1 MSQTKIESDTTLS
14 SSKEGVFV
22 DTDLLFLV
30 DRLDEADVERIKTA
44 QRAYKG
50 FPAGIAKAW
59 LDLGYGLIPLDKDL
73 KKPQVSFGWIKDTE
87 RGHTEKCLQE
97 EILDGAFSL
106 SARAGLVLD
115 GLKGSL
121 VLSVM
126 DLDVAGQEAEARS
139 RLPVTPLEV
148 STGREGGGRHFY
160 YLRDPKNLT
169 RGSRTGL
176 STVGCDF
183 KGHNGYV
190 VAAGSVHASGL
201 VYKAYWMGQEIA
213 PDSITE
219 EMIAS
224 LPVLPDDLVQV
235 FIDED
240 VQARAVAKVDE
251 AAKEVKTGFFEL
263 EMTAS
268 SKAGKVLGHTKN
280 GDARVRVDP
289 DGEVIRHG
297 VYKGL
302 TASQA
307 ASKLG
312 PGAHSICCPHHEHTT
327 DRTGGTAFKM
337 NVGDSGAPS
346 HGWCF
351 AENMHFFY
359 RDQAREREIS
369 KWALSDEVLR
379 ELHIK
384 IKEEA
389 KVIKAEREASEARYL
404 SSPKGK
410 ADAKHRQ
417 ALLESPEVLDQVQP
431 EILAEDAARITA
443 GVIADLS
450 DPPAKEPLSFGSGR
464 LPESEIDMGVLENL
478 CGDSAECPIGPL
490 DKTMGAQSD
499 KLGKR
504 PAVDPIPAH
513 LVELALSRYRELGC
527 SCKRGPTAVQPGSG
541 TARAFGLA
549 CWARTCEVCGP
560 RGRRAERAAISGSV
574 EALGEGWAMARMHS
588 RPDEKSIRR
597 WAGDGINRIV
607 LVVKLSPTEDLTLLG
622 WAPGHGP
629 ETRMSRRLDAALP
642 VKTWADLL
650 FEQIKEDVH
659 PAEGI
664 RAVQGT
670 QWLTKQVFALKKE
683 LLRIKR
689 KDPLAPTGGTLITNA
704 KIADVFK
711 AILNALGPDFYE
723 AINPEPRK
731 PSRRGV
737 QEIEIM
743 RVAKGEFGSPDWKP
757 GGPATPEELTW
768 ACEHAEIFKGRHPK
782 GSDLFGYFDLE
793 MSA

>member
-1 MSQTKIESDTTLS
+1 M
-14 SSKEGVFV
+14 FV
-22 DTDLLFLV
+22 DADLLSLV
-30 DRLDEADVERIKTA
+30 DSLDEADVERIKTA

-59 LDLGYGLIPLDKDL
+59 LGLGYGLIPLDKDL

-87 RGHTEKCLQE
+87 RRHTEKCLQE

-126 DLDVAGQEAEARS
+126 DLDVAGLEQIARS
-139 RLPVTPLEV
+139 RLPATPLEV

-160 YLRDPKNLT
+160 YLRDPLNLT

-176 STVGCDF
+176 STIGCDF

-190 VAAGSVHASGL
+190 VAAGSIHASGL
-201 VYKAYWMGQEIA
+201 VYKAYWNGVEIA
-213 PDSITE
+213 PDSITA

-224 LPVLPDDLVQV
+224 LPVLPDDLIQTL
-235 FIDED
+235 IDED
-240 VQARAVAKVDE
+240 VKARAVAKVDQ
-251 AAKEVKTGFFEL
+251 AAKEVKTGFFDL

-268 SKAGKVLGHTKN
+268 SKTGKVLAHTRN

-307 ASKLG
+307 ASRLG
-312 PGAHSICCPHHEHTT
+312 PGAHSLCCPHHEHNT
-327 DRTGGTAFKM
+327 DRTGGTTFIL
-337 NVGDSGAPS
+337 NVSDSGVLT

-359 RDQAREREIS
+359 RDQAREKEVA
-369 KWALSDEVLR
+369 KWALSPDQMVEIQR
-379 ELHIK
+379 Q
-384 IKEEA
+384 IKEDVA
-389 KVIKAEREASEARYL
+389 KIERERKESEARYKA
-404 SSPKGK
+404 SPKGK

-417 ALLESPEVLDQVQP
+417 ALLESPEVLAQVEA
-431 EILAEDAARITA
+431 EILAEDADRICA
-443 GVIADLS
+443 GVIDALS
-450 DPPAKEPLSFGSGR
+450 DPPAKEPLSFGLGG
-464 LPESEIDMGVLENL
+464 LPQSEIDEGVLESL
-478 CGDSAECPIGPL
+478 CGDSAECPIGSL
-490 DKTMGAQSD
+490 EDTMGSQSD
-499 KLGKR
+499 KLAHP
-504 PAVDPIPAH
+504 PAASSIPAH
-513 LVELALSRYRELGC
+513 LVELALARYRETGC
-527 SCKRGPTAVQPGSG
+527 ECKRGPTALQHGSG
-541 TARAFGLA
+541 LVRAFGLA

-574 EALGEGWAMARMHS
+574 EALGEGWSMARMHS

-597 WAGDGINRIV
+597 WVGDGINRVV
-607 LVVKLSPTEDLTLLG
+607 LVVKLSPTEDLTLLA
-622 WAPGHGP
+622 WAPEHGP

-642 VKTWADLL
+642 VKAWADQL
-650 FEQIKEDVH
+650 FELIKEDVH

-670 QWLTKQVFALKKE
+670 QWLTKQIFAIKKQ

-689 KDPLAPTGGTLITNA
+689 RDPLAPTGGTLITNA
-704 KIADVFK
+704 KIVDVFK
-711 AILNALGPDFYE
+711 ALLNVLGPDFYE
-723 AINPEPRK
+723 GINSEQRK

-743 RVAKGEFGSPDWKP
+743 RNPKGTPGTQSWVP

-768 ACEHAEIFKGRHPK
+768 ACEHAEIFKGRRLK
-782 GSDLFGYFDLE
+782 GSDQFGYFELE